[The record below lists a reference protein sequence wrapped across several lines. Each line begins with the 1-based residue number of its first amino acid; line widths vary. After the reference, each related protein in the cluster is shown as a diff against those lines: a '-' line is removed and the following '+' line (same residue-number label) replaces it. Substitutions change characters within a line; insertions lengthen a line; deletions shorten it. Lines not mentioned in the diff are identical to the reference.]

1 MTAPT
6 DDSVNTGE
14 SALRV
19 VTIVYA
25 VGICILA
32 AISNLV
38 IGPWAYS
45 SVGDKNTPLQ
55 VCRSTH
61 CHETFTRTEFRQGTT
76 DHCLFSLP
84 DCFVSAGLSPLP
96 VSRFF
101 GSQCCLI
108 CLFSAFSRRRSRCKC
123 HLVTFSLILPGA
135 YQQVPLP
142 SLACACSSTRCPPT
156 LCLPSRPLP
165 LFFANSNLSV
175 PKSLPFARPHTASMS
190 SSKHLLI

>member
-101 GSQCCLI
+101 GSQCSLI

-135 YQQVPLP
+135 YQQVPLL
-142 SLACACSSTRCPPT
+142 SLACACSSPP
-156 LCLPSRPLP
+156 LSSHSIPPLLPSTLILCQQQPLRTQ
-165 LFFANSNLSV
+165 
-175 PKSLPFARPHTASMS
+175 KSSFCS
-190 SSKHLLI
+190 SPYSFHE